1 MAQLTALAD
10 FGKSS
15 IANSGANELSVMV
28 PVENIYYDDDFQ
40 DLFPLDEAVISKIC
54 ESIKKNSYDKS
65 QPIHVLK
72 DTMTLIDG
80 HNRFEAAKRCGLKEI
95 PVYFHRFENKQD
107 AIEYALLL
115 QLNRR
120 NLNDAELFEAI
131 GFLDKLK
138 NKGMQTADVERGKSA
153 ELLAKKIGVSR
164 SKIEKARTIKNK
176 GDEETIKAVSN
187 GDISIN
193 AGYNAILKN
202 KKENDNPID
211 VSINV
216 PSDSEVEKSF
226 SNENINDIK
235 EDTDPFKN
243 IETEL
248 KLLKTIG
255 ISLLNDKPVNK
266 KIVGKNIISQ
276 IEKIETLLKEKK
288 KWNLL
293 P

>member
-1 MAQLTALAD
+1 MAQLTALAN

-28 PVENIYYDDDFQ
+28 PVENIHYDDDFQ
-40 DLFPLDEAVISKIC
+40 NLFPLDETVISKIC
-54 ESIKKNSYDKS
+54 ESIKKDSYDKS

-80 HNRFEAAKRCGLKEI
+80 HNRLEAAKRCGLKEI

-164 SKIEKARTIKNK
+164 SKIEKVRTIKNK

-193 AGYNAILKN
+193 AGYNAIKN

-216 PSDSEVEKSF
+216 PSDSETEKSF
-226 SNENINDIK
+226 GNENINDIN

-243 IETEL
+243 IETKL

-276 IEKIETLLKEKK
+276 IEKIETLLEEIKK
-288 KWNLL
+288 
-293 P
+293 